1 MSADIAEQDARW
13 MRRAIELSARGR
25 GSVEPNPMVGCV
37 IVQNGEV
44 IGEGWH
50 QEFGGAHAEVNA
62 LQQCSVAT
70 DGATAYVTLEPCC
83 HHGKTPPCTEALI
96 RAGITRVVIAH
107 PDPFSEV
114 SGNGIVALR
123 NAGIEIEMGVL
134 KQEASSAL
142 SPYLYRIREGLPW
155 LIAKWA
161 MTLDG
166 RIATKT
172 GDSQWIS
179 NEHSRAK
186 THLIRGQVDGVMVGI
201 GTALADDPFLT
212 PRPSGPRIASRIVID
227 SKARLPLDCKLV
239 QTASEYPCLIAVG
252 PEADPSRCEK
262 LAARGCQVW
271 QGKALDP
278 QKRLKDFL
286 KELASDG
293 MTNLL
298 VEGGGALLGSLFD
311 SQLICEAHVFIA
323 PKIIGGDHA
332 IAPIGGIG
340 INQLS
345 DSQVFSE
352 TQIDVLD
359 GDIHF
364 SGRLMR

>member
-1 MSADIAEQDARW
+1 MPANQAEQDAIW
-13 MRRAIELSARGR
+13 MRRAIALSSRGQ

-37 IVQNGEV
+37 IVQNSEI

-50 QEFGGAHAEVNA
+50 QEFGGAHAEVLA

-70 DGATAYVTLEPCC
+70 AGATAYVTLEPCC

-96 RAGITRVVIAH
+96 RAGVTRVVIAH
-107 PDPFSEV
+107 PDPYAEV
-114 SGNGIVALR
+114 SGNGVVALQ
-123 NAGIEIEMGVL
+123 NAGIEVEMGVL
-134 KQEASSAL
+134 EREAGRTI

-179 NEHSRAK
+179 NEASRAK
-186 THLIRGQVDGVMVGI
+186 THKIRGQVDGVMVGI
-201 GTALADDPFLT
+201 GTALADDPRLT
-212 PRPSGPRIASRIVID
+212 ARPPGPRIATRIIID
-227 SKARLPLDCKLV
+227 SNARLPLDCKLV
-239 QTASEYPCLIAVG
+239 QSASEFPCLIAVG

-262 LAARGCQVW
+262 LIAKGCQVW
-271 QGKALDP
+271 RGQAVDA
-278 QKRLKDFL
+278 QQRIKDFL
-286 KELASDG
+286 RELAADG

-298 VEGGGALLGSLFD
+298 VEGGGGLLGSLFD
-311 SQLICEAHVFIA
+311 AQLICEAHVFMA

-332 IAPIGGIG
+332 ISPIGGIG
-340 INQLS
+340 IGRLS
-345 DSQVFSE
+345 DSQVFSQ
-352 TQIDVLD
+352 TSVDVLD

-364 SGRLMR
+364 WGRLLH